1 MLYIYDIDDLSID
14 SEIHAESMHELEFTI
29 DDTRTLFAKAPADD
43 PDLLK
48 AIDMHFG
55 GVSVIIGDFAGPL
68 AATAMSLPLPTV
80 AHEVALR
87 IFHELRDE
95 QQQADAFKLLKEDGY
110 ITDSDDLI
118 DEGEVNSNDN
128 S

>member
-1 MLYIYDIDDLSID
+1 MLYIYDVDDLSMD
-14 SEIHAESMHELEFTI
+14 SEIHAELMHELDFTI
-29 DDTRTLFAKAPADD
+29 DDARTMFAKTSADD

-55 GVSVIIGDFAGPL
+55 GVSVIISDFAGPL

-95 QQQADAFKLLKEDGY
+95 QRQADAFKLLKEDGY
-110 ITDSDDLI
+110 ITEDDGLLN
-118 DEGEVNSNDN
+118 EGEVNSNDN